1 MSETEL
7 VEFATSVW
15 DRINL
20 PNLRDHIA
28 PLKETAD
35 IIVLKDADH
44 AIRITHDRI
53 G

>member
-1 MSETEL
+1 MTEPEL
-7 VEFATSVW
+7 LEFAKSVW

-28 PLKETAD
+28 PLKQTAD
-35 IIVLKDADH
+35 IVVLKDSDH